1 MGVREHD
8 SGADKDSIFVQAA
21 QLGDMLAQSI
31 EYRKYYEAKRNLQGA
46 REHEYILSQLREQQ
60 RGLHLARIL
69 GINLDEEED
78 RFEHLYAT
86 FCLEPVVCDFLYA
99 EGRLGRLIS
108 EVQQICGD
116 KLELWSGNEDADRVR
131 NQELN

>member
-1 MGVREHD
+1 MVLLKHNG
-8 SGADKDSIFVQAA
+8 GANKESICAQAA
-21 QLGDMLAQSI
+21 LLGDMLAQSI
-31 EYRKYYEAKRNLQGA
+31 EYRKYYEAKRNLQVA
-46 REHEYILSQLREQQ
+46 QEHAYILSQLREQQ

-99 EGRLGRLIS
+99 EGRLERLIS

-116 KLELWSGNEDADRVR
+116 KLDLWNGNDNADRMR
-131 NQELN
+131 DQELN